1 MRGAATWAGAPH
13 GASGGPCDDRVT
25 SVGGAVPR
33 STFWWYRPRPMVG
46 QATAAMRAAISP
58 GTRFGRYEVIAEI
71 ASGGMATV
79 YLGRVLGAAGF
90 QRLVAIKCL
99 HPHVAKDE
107 EFVGMFMDEAR
118 LAARIR
124 HPNVVPTLDLEN
136 GEDGLFLVMEFVE
149 GEGLLG
155 LLRAVFKDRKRVP
168 PPIAVRIALDALAG
182 LHAAHELTGQS
193 GEPLRL
199 VHRDV
204 SPHNLLVGTDGIA
217 RITDFGIARAEERL
231 CVTRD
236 GQIKGKIAYMAPEQT
251 SGNPVDRRADLWSLG
266 VVLWECLAGRRLFF
280 GQNDG
285 EVLRNLLVN
294 PIPRLK
300 EQVPE
305 IPDALDAVVHKML
318 SRDPDGRFAS
328 AALAAEALEEA
339 GGSVGIASAR
349 AVGGFVRDLAGPRVD
364 SLNEAARLV
373 ASEASTSA
381 VRPVTRAIQVTDPE
395 RTAVRD
401 EPVRKT
407 DLPPAPDVDVSLRT
421 ISGPPAAPTAVMQA
435 PPASSRSTQVLL
447 ALLALVGVVALIGVG
462 VVLTREKNRQD
473 RGPIV
478 LVSDRI
484 ERANTPINSSE
495 TVAAVASDGLT
506 DAGSPRVA
514 EGMSAREAAG
524 APVAPVVPAPS
535 VREAAREPR
544 AARVSRAD
552 GVARTPRPSG
562 PEGGS
567 ADSTRTGAQQP
578 TTTTVRPSGGT
589 QPFNPEAM

>member
-1 MRGAATWAGAPH
+1 
-13 GASGGPCDDRVT
+13 
-25 SVGGAVPR
+25 
-33 STFWWYRPRPMVG
+33 MVG

-79 YLGRVLGAAGF
+79 YLGRALGAAGF

-99 HPHVAKDE
+99 HPHVAKDD

-136 GEDGLFLVMEFVE
+136 GDDGLFLVMEFVE

-168 PPIAVRIALDALAG
+168 PPIALRVALDALAG

-204 SPHNLLVGTDGIA
+204 SPHNILVGTDGIA

-285 EVLRNLLVN
+285 EVLRNLLVH

-300 EQVPE
+300 EHVPE
-305 IPDALDAVVHKML
+305 IPEALDAVVHKML
-318 SRDPDGRFAS
+318 SRDPDERFAS
-328 AALAAEALEEA
+328 AASAAEALEEA

-349 AVGGFVRDLAGPRVD
+349 AVGGFVRDLAGARID
-364 SLNEAARLV
+364 SLNEATRMLS
-373 ASEASTSA
+373 SEASTSA
-381 VRPVTRAIQVTDPE
+381 VRPVTRASLVADPE

-407 DLPPAPDVDVSLRT
+407 DLPEAPEVDAALRT

-435 PPASSRSTQVLL
+435 VPGASRSGPILL
-447 ALLALVGVVALIGVG
+447 VLLALVGVIALIGVG
-462 VVLTREKNRQD
+462 IVLTRARDTSAQM
-473 RGPIV
+473 GP
-478 LVSDRI
+478 
-484 ERANTPINSSE
+484 
-495 TVAAVASDGLT
+495 TVRVTEGRSGTISRPMDSRSAEAPAAVADSS
-506 DAGSPRVA
+506 DAGVTAARDMTAEPSTPDPTVTRPTGAVAARTGATRSPRVTRVTRT
-514 EGMSAREAAG
+514 EGAADANRG
-524 APVAPVVPAPS
+524 SIPAP
-535 VREAAREPR
+535 
-544 AARVSRAD
+544 
-552 GVARTPRPSG
+552 PRPAATQTSG
-562 PEGGS
+562 Q
-567 ADSTRTGAQQP
+567 GA
-578 TTTTVRPSGGT
+578 T